1 MALVREARR
10 EGRAIEVV
18 ALDRDPVIAG
28 LAVRAC
34 AAYPEIRVVEGD
46 ALDPPFADRSFD
58 LVVANLF
65 LHHFDLDAAVDVVSR
80 LRRLAT
86 QAVLINDLRRHRLPH
101 ALFSA
106 AGWILVRHPRAF
118 DDGKLSVL
126 RGFTPRSSTGSPSA
140 PESAGPGRG
149 PCSRSASCSR
159 SGGMRT
165 TTDLVV
171 LGAGP
176 AGSVLAWLAARAGL
190 TVVVL
195 ERDRFPR
202 DKVCGEFMSS
212 EGAATLARV
221 GALDPCSTRRRVDR
235 SVPPER
241 PTRTPA

>member
-1 MALVREARR
+1 MIGVPPRRDDPEWMDGAGNSEDDLARVLEDLGRVNRFLQGNRISLAAVRRYVHRGGHRGVLRVLDVGAGRGDLGMALVREARR

-126 RGFTPRSSTGSPSA
+126 RGFTPAELDRVA
-140 PESAGPGRG
+140 ERAGIRG
-149 PCSRSASCSR
+149 
-159 SGGMRT
+159 
-165 TTDLVV
+165 
-171 LGAGP
+171 
-176 AGSVLAWLAARAGL
+176 ARARA
-190 TVVVL
+190 VFPFRVVL
-195 ERDRFPR
+195 EIP
-202 DKVCGEFMSS
+202 
-212 EGAATLARV
+212 AA
-221 GALDPCSTRRRVDR
+221 
-235 SVPPER
+235 
-241 PTRTPA
+241 